1 MTEGTERDCTNCGK
15 PIRDEPFAFWLFRR
29 CQSCAA
35 EPAPE
40 RFRKSMGFLEV
51 GTYRK
56 WRYYPQWHYDAHP
69 EHDLPFGEDAGEVA

>member
-1 MTEGTERDCTNCGK
+1 M
-15 PIRDEPFAFWLFRR
+15 
-29 CQSCAA
+29 
-35 EPAPE
+35 EPAPT
-40 RFRKSMGFLEV
+40 RFRKSLGVVET